1 MNKKLLV
8 KSVRKAE
15 QDPKEKPKI
24 KFNARYNLRRKA
36 AHLSM
41 NTEKDGCVPAELKSP
56 ERDGGDNR
64 INTELINSQTLH
76 NNRIAA
82 EQFRQLFQALVDKQI
97 TSMHPSIFTGM
108 EGEDIFS
115 PLNKFELLAAI
126 NNWNEEKEGLSI
138 AMYLDKP
145 TIIYYNSLPEETNT
159 NQQLVKQ
166 ALRTRYRRPGQQWQL
181 HSELYALTQ
190 TGTLSQYIDD
200 LKSYVSG

>member
-1 MNKKLLV
+1 
-8 KSVRKAE
+8 
-15 QDPKEKPKI
+15 
-24 KFNARYNLRRKA
+24 
-36 AHLSM
+36 
-41 NTEKDGCVPAELKSP
+41 
-56 ERDGGDNR
+56 
-64 INTELINSQTLH
+64 
-76 NNRIAA
+76 
-82 EQFRQLFQALVDKQI
+82 
-97 TSMHPSIFTGM
+97 MHPSIFTGM